1 MFYKMAKL
9 IDVGLEKRR
18 S

>member
-1 MFYKMAKL
+1 MAKL